1 MIQRKIQRK
10 KILLKTYMHFVM
22 VEREGERKRERERE
36 RERER
41 KKEFLMLLKPK
52 YFKQKLE
59 VKSLNSDQSNP
70 KILTLK

>member
-1 MIQRKIQRK
+1 
-10 KILLKTYMHFVM
+10 MHFVM
-22 VEREGERKRERERE
+22 VEREGERKRERE

>member
-36 RERER
+36 REKER
-41 KKEFLMLLKPK
+41 VLDAFEAKIFQTKTGGKKSELGP
-52 YFKQKLE
+52 
-59 VKSLNSDQSNP
+59 
-70 KILTLK
+70 I

>member
-22 VEREGERKRERERE
+22 VEREGERKR
-36 RERER
+36 
-41 KKEFLMLLKPK
+41 EFLMLLKPK

>member
-22 VEREGERKRERERE
+22 VEREGKRKRERD

-41 KKEFLMLLKPK
+41 KKERVLDAFEA
-52 YFKQKLE
+52 KLFQTKTGGK
-59 VKSLNSDQSNP
+59 KSELGP
-70 KILTLK
+70 I

>member
-36 RERER
+36 RQRERER
-41 KKEFLMLLKPK
+41 EKERVLDAFEAKIFQTKTGGKKSELGP
-52 YFKQKLE
+52 
-59 VKSLNSDQSNP
+59 
-70 KILTLK
+70 I

>member
-22 VEREGERKRERERE
+22 VEREGERK